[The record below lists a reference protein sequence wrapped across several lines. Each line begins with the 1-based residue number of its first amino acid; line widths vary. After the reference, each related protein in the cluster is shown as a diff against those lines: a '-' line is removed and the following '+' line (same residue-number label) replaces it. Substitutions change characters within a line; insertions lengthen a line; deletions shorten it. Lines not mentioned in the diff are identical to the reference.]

1 MRGLLLILLSLFSV
15 AAFAATEIRTV
26 SAEATGIDREQAVY
40 NALGEAVRQVR
51 GAQISAS
58 RQVRSALTRVSQRTN
73 DGRESSTTLSS
84 GQKSETRVA
93 SNGLISGYRI
103 LSVTDT
109 GEGSG
114 KLARLEVDVPV
125 YKAPGSSAQDNRWRM
140 AVYPVETARSS
151 YTVDR
156 HSLSAEE
163 VSRRFTHSISDALTQ
178 SRRFAVLARDSES
191 AIFDERHRMAGK
203 NVPVSEKAMLGN
215 TLGAE
220 YLVVTRVSDLSLGSK
235 QQVSGLTGEKSTIA
249 TGAAVLEIRVVVPA
263 TGGIVWSQTLN
274 TTSTALGLKLDGSSH
289 SVQKIFDRIG
299 REVALRVIDAVWPP
313 LVEKQEGGELVI
325 NMGGDLMTPGV
336 NWEVFALGEAVRNS
350 HTGDGL
356 GREEARI
363 ATVRITRSTPK
374 MAYAKVIDG
383 DVQGTGH
390 VLRRRAEA
398 SSKESAVEVI
408 RGTRK
413 RTCLPIDPC

>member
-1 MRGLLLILLSLFSV
+1 MRGLLLVFLSLFSV

-58 RQVRSALTRVSQRTN
+58 RQVRSALARVSQRTG
-73 DGRESSTTLSS
+73 DGRESSTTISS

-103 LSVTDT
+103 LSVTDS
-109 GEGSG
+109 GDGGG

-140 AVYPVETARSS
+140 AVYLVETARSR

-163 VSRRFTHSISDALTQ
+163 VSRRFTHSISDALAQ
-178 SRRFAVLARDSES
+178 SRRFALLARDSES
-191 AIFDERHRMAGK
+191 AIFDERHRMAGED
-203 NVPVSEKAMLGN
+203 VPVSEKAMLGN

-235 QQVSGLTGEKSTIA
+235 QQISSLTGEKSTIA
-249 TGAAVLEIRVVVPA
+249 TGAAVLEVRVVVPA

-274 TTSTALGLKLDGSSH
+274 TTSSELGLALDGTSH
-289 SVQKIFDRIG
+289 SVQKVFDRIG

-313 LVEKQEGGELVI
+313 LVEKQQGEELVI
-325 NMGGDLMTPGV
+325 NMGGDLLAPGDT
-336 NWEVFALGEAVRNS
+336 WEVFALGDAVRNS
-350 HTGDGL
+350 HTGGGL
-356 GREEARI
+356 GRTETRV
-363 ATVRITRSTPK
+363 ATVRIIRSSPK
-374 MAYAKVIDG
+374 LAYAEVIDG
-383 DVQGTGH
+383 KVEGAGH
-390 VLRRRAEA
+390 VLRRRAHS
-398 SSKESAVEVI
+398 SSKERAAETI

-413 RTCLPIDPC
+413 STCLPIDPC

>member
-1 MRGLLLILLSLFSV
+1 MKGLLLVMLSLFPVV
-15 AAFAATEIRTV
+15 ALAATEIRTV

-58 RQVRSALTRVSQRTN
+58 RQVRSALARVSQRTN
-73 DGRESSTTLSS
+73 DGRESSTTVSS
-84 GQKSETRVA
+84 AQKSETRVA
-93 SNGLISGYRI
+93 SSGLISGYRI
-103 LSVTDT
+103 LSVTNT
-109 GEGSG
+109 GDGSG

-140 AVYPVETARSS
+140 AVYPVETARGS

-156 HSLSAEE
+156 TLLSAEE

-178 SRRFAVLARDSES
+178 SRRFAVLARDSEG

-203 NVPVSEKAMLGN
+203 DVPVSEKAMLGN

-220 YLVVTRVSDLSLGSK
+220 YLVVTRVSDLSLGSR
-235 QQVSGLTGEKSTIA
+235 QQVSTLTGEKSTIA
-249 TGAAVLEIRVVVPA
+249 TGAAVLEIRVVIPA

-274 TTSTALGLKLDGSSH
+274 TTSTALGLKLDGTSH

-313 LVEKQEGGELVI
+313 LVEKQQGGELVI
-325 NMGGDLMTPGV
+325 NMGGNLMAVGDT
-336 NWEVFALGEAVRNS
+336 WEVFKLGDAVRNS
-350 HTGDGL
+350 HTGSGL
-356 GREEARI
+356 GREEQRI
-363 ATVRITRSTPK
+363 ATVQITRSTPK
-374 MAYAKVIDG
+374 MAYAKVVDG
-383 DVQGTGH
+383 NVEGSGH
-390 VLRRRAEA
+390 VLRRGAH
-398 SSKESAVEVI
+398 SSSSESAAEKV